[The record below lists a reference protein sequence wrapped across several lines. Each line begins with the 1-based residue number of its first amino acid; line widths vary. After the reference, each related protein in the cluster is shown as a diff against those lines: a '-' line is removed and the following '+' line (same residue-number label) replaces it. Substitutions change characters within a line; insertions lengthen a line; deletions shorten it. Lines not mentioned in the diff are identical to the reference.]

1 MMKSGHSTL
10 DFGGMIDYPYPMAQP
25 MRVPPSLLPSVET
38 DEGAIRRGLIE
49 LANYHGVRADPVSEA
64 WGMAGTRG
72 YPSTRPG
79 DREMPFEI
87 FVALGR
93 KPGGLRYL
101 SEVGGGET
109 IWERLSNSRRALPA
123 LLELLGLR
131 ADTLMDSVDLLLPEY
146 IDQFPRVRHGI
157 WVSPVFTSA
166 GGRLNTYVNTGWRGL
181 EEVWPL
187 VHELL
192 DANARAE
199 ARQRMERIAPL
210 LRDGHRLSF
219 IGLETTQD
227 GIGRIGLHFRGGR
240 LTREL
245 VLRIARLAGDGPSP
259 IGDLWE
265 RFIADRTPGPEDTLL
280 SIMIPEDGTP
290 MRVRIEISADALGI
304 PDAKLLPY
312 IHHVARA
319 MSLDPE
325 DYVTTMEVMGRIGV
339 GPARHTTIG
348 LSGMTGEPEIDIFIK
363 PRLR

>member
-1 MMKSGHSTL
+1 
-10 DFGGMIDYPYPMAQP
+10 MAQP
-25 MRVPPSLLPSVET
+25 KRIPPSLLPSVET

-49 LANYHGVRADPVSEA
+49 LANYHGVRADLVSEA
-64 WGMAGTRG
+64 WGLSGTRG
-72 YPSTRPG
+72 DPLAHPD

-131 ADTLMDSVDLLLPEY
+131 ADMVMDSVDLLLPEY

-157 WVSPVFTSA
+157 WIAPVFTPA
-166 GGRLNTYVNTGWRGL
+166 GGRLTTYVNTSWRGS
-181 EEVWPL
+181 EELWPL
-187 VHELL
+187 VQGLL

-199 ARQRMERIAPL
+199 ARERIERMAPL
-210 LRDGHRLSF
+210 LREGHRLSF
-219 IGLETTQD
+219 IGIETTPD

-245 VLRIARLAGDGPSP
+245 VLRIARLAGNGPSP
-259 IGDLWE
+259 VVDLWE
-265 RFIADRTPGPEDTLL
+265 RFIADRTPRPEDTLL
-280 SIMIPEDGTP
+280 SIIIPEDGTP
-290 MRVRIEISADALGI
+290 IRPRIEISADALGI

-339 GPARHTTIG
+339 GAARHTIIG
-348 LSGMTGEPEIDIFIK
+348 LSGIAGEPEIDIFMK